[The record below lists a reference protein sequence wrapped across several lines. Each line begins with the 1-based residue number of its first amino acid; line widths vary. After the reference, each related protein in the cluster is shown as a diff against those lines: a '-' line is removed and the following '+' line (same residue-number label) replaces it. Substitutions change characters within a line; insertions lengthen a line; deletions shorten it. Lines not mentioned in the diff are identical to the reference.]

1 MKRLSR
7 RGKHIDLINEERKT
21 MAVFDYKDVGSSVS
35 ATQFKD
41 AMAIMLY
48 SYHNLDNGFAVG
60 YQQHGLGTG
69 LPATLVKALL
79 GGTDAQGVV
88 PGIPWN
94 PDSEKLAREAVEKAG
109 WTPISA
115 EQLGYTGKVDQRGT
129 FFGEKAGYGTAQ
141 VEILG
146 KYAADGQLTSIG
158 IGFRGTSGPRESLI
172 SDSIGD
178 AISDLLAAIG
188 PADYAK
194 NYSANAFDMLLG
206 KVATFASAQGLSGS
220 DVLVSGH
227 SLGGLA
233 VNSLADLSGDHW
245 AGFYRDSKYIAFASP
260 TQSESTDNVL
270 NIGYENDPVFRAL
283 NGSDFNLSSLGVH
296 DAHQPSATNNIVS
309 FNDHYASTAWNLMP
323 FSIANISTWI
333 THLPSGYESGM
344 MRIFDSAFYDLTEKD
359 STIVVANL
367 SSPARENTWVQDLN
381 RNAEPHKGST
391 FIIGSDG
398 NDLIQGGRG
407 NDFLEGRDGNDTFRD
422 SGGYNIIL
430 GGKGV
435 NTLDLQQSLSRV
447 DVVNDGQGA
456 LYVRDSHG
464 GITIARD
471 ISFLITEEPA
481 WLGLTHREVSHRV
494 DDQGL
499 WAGKD
504 RTDYTHSVKAGA
516 ADSTLTAGEQGD
528 WLLGQGGNDHLIGL
542 HGNTVFVGGAGN
554 DLLESA
560 GGNNTFVFS
569 GHFGNDTLL
578 GYQPSDKLVIL
589 GVDGG
594 YNADYRAHAS
604 ATGHDTVLSFGS
616 DSVTLVGVGL
626 ASLASTDIV
635 IA

>member
-1 MKRLSR
+1 
-7 RGKHIDLINEERKT
+7 
-21 MAVFDYKDVGSSVS
+21 MAVFDYKDVGSNVS
-35 ATQFKD
+35 AALFKD
-41 AMAIMLY
+41 ALAITLY

-60 YQQHGLGTG
+60 YQKNGMGTG
-69 LPATLVKALL
+69 LPATLVKAVL
-79 GGTDAQGVV
+79 GGVDSQGVV

-109 WTPISA
+109 WSPISA
-115 EQLGYTGKVDQRGT
+115 QQLGYAGKVDQRGT
-129 FFGEKAGYGTAQ
+129 FFGEKPGYDSAQ

-146 KYAADGQLTSIG
+146 KYDADGQLTAIG

-194 NYSANAFDMLLG
+194 NYTGNAFDSLLG
-206 KVATFASAQGLSGS
+206 KVAAFAGSQGLAGK

-245 AGFYRDSKYIAFASP
+245 SGFYRDASYIAFASP
-260 TQSESTDNVL
+260 TQSTVTSNVL

-283 NGSDFNLSSLGVH
+283 NGSDFSLSSLGVH
-296 DAHQPSATNNIVS
+296 DANQASATNNIVS
-309 FNDHYASTAWNLMP
+309 FNDHYASVAWNLMP
-323 FSIANISTWI
+323 FSIANVSTWV

-344 MRIFDSAFYDLTEKD
+344 NRIVDSAFYDLTHKD

-367 SSPARENTWVQDLN
+367 SNPARENNWVQDLN
-381 RNAEPHKGST
+381 RNAEKHTGT
-391 FIIGSDG
+391 TLIIGSEG

-407 NDFLEGRDGNDTFRD
+407 NDFLEGRDGNDSFRD

-435 NTLDLQQSLSRV
+435 NTLDLQQSLNRV
-447 DVVNDGQGA
+447 DVVNDGQGT
-456 LYVRDSHG
+456 LYVRDNHG
-464 GITIARD
+464 GITLARD
-471 ISFLITEEPA
+471 ISLLVSDEPG
-481 WLGLTHREVSHRV
+481 WLGLSKAVSHRV
-494 DDQGL
+494 ADDGL
-499 WAGKD
+499 WAGNS
-504 RTDYTHSVKAGA
+504 RTDYTHSVNAGPG
-516 ADSTLTAGEQGD
+516 DSTLKAGDHGD
-528 WLLGQGGNDHLIGL
+528 WLLGQGGNDHLLGSA
-542 HGNTVFVGGAGN
+542 GNDVFIGGAGD
-554 DLLESA
+554 DLLESV
-560 GGNNTFVFS
+560 GGSNTFVFS

-578 GYQPSDKLVIL
+578 GYQPADRLVFL
-589 GVDGG
+589 GVEGG
-594 YNADYRAHAS
+594 HEADYRAHAS
-604 ATGHDTVLSFGS
+604 VSGNDTVLSFGS

-626 ASLASTDIV
+626 ASLVGSDIV

>member
-1 MKRLSR
+1 
-7 RGKHIDLINEERKT
+7 
-21 MAVFDYKDVGSSVS
+21 MAVFDYKDVGSNVS
-35 ATQFKD
+35 AALFKD
-41 AMAIMLY
+41 ALAITLY

-60 YQQHGLGTG
+60 YQKNGMGTG
-69 LPATLVKALL
+69 LPATLVKAVL
-79 GGTDAQGVV
+79 GGVDSQGVV

-109 WTPISA
+109 WSPISA
-115 EQLGYTGKVDQRGT
+115 QQLGYAGKVDQRGT
-129 FFGEKAGYGTAQ
+129 FFGEKPGYDSAQ

-146 KYAADGQLTSIG
+146 KYDADGQLTAIG

-194 NYSANAFDMLLG
+194 NYTGNAFDSLLG
-206 KVATFASAQGLSGS
+206 KVAAFAGSQGLAGK

-245 AGFYRDSKYIAFASP
+245 SGFYRDASYIAFASP
-260 TQSESTDNVL
+260 TQSTATSNVL

-283 NGSDFNLSSLGVH
+283 NGSDFSLSSLGVH
-296 DAHQPSATNNIVS
+296 DANQASATNNIVS
-309 FNDHYASTAWNLMP
+309 FNDHYASVAWNLMP
-323 FSIANISTWI
+323 FSIANVSTWV

-344 MRIFDSAFYDLTEKD
+344 NRILDSAFYDLTHKD

-367 SSPARENTWVQDLN
+367 SNPARENNWVQDLN
-381 RNAEPHKGST
+381 RNAEKHTGT
-391 FIIGSDG
+391 TLIIGSEG

-407 NDFLEGRDGNDTFRD
+407 NGFLEGRDGNDSFRD

-435 NTLDLQQSLSRV
+435 NTLDLQQSLNRV
-447 DVVNDGQGA
+447 DVVNDGQGT
-456 LYVRDSHG
+456 LYVRDNHG
-464 GITIARD
+464 GITLARD
-471 ISFLITEEPA
+471 ISLLVSDEPG
-481 WLGLTHREVSHRV
+481 WLGLSKAVSHRV
-494 DDQGL
+494 ADDGL
-499 WAGKD
+499 WAGNS
-504 RTDYTHSVKAGA
+504 RTDYTHSVNAGPG
-516 ADSTLTAGEQGD
+516 DSTLKAGDHGD
-528 WLLGQGGNDHLIGL
+528 WLLGQGGNDHLLGSA
-542 HGNTVFVGGAGN
+542 GNDVFIGGAGD
-554 DLLESA
+554 DLLESV
-560 GGNNTFVFS
+560 GGSNTFVFS

-578 GYQPSDKLVIL
+578 GYQPSDRLVFL
-589 GVDGG
+589 GVEGG
-594 YNADYRAHAS
+594 HEADYRAHAS
-604 ATGHDTVLSFGS
+604 VSGNDTVLSFGS

-626 ASLASTDIV
+626 ASLVGSDIV

>member
-1 MKRLSR
+1 
-7 RGKHIDLINEERKT
+7 
-21 MAVFDYKDVGSSVS
+21 MAVFDYKDVGSNVS
-35 ATQFKD
+35 AALFKD
-41 AMAIMLY
+41 ALAITLY

-60 YQQHGLGTG
+60 YQKNGMGTG
-69 LPATLVKALL
+69 LPATLIKAVL
-79 GGTDAQGVV
+79 GGVDSQGVV

-109 WTPISA
+109 WSPISA
-115 EQLGYTGKVDQRGT
+115 QQLGYAGKVDQRGT
-129 FFGEKAGYGTAQ
+129 FFGEKPGYESAQ

-146 KYAADGQLTSIG
+146 KYNPDGQLTAIG

-172 SDSIGD
+172 TDSIGD

-194 NYSANAFDMLLG
+194 NYTGNAFDVLLG
-206 KVATFASAQGLSGS
+206 KVAAFAAGQGLAGK

-245 AGFYRDSKYIAFASP
+245 SGFYRDARYIAFASP
-260 TQSESTDNVL
+260 TQSETTANVL

-283 NGSDFNLSSLGVH
+283 NGSDFSLSSLGVH

-323 FSIANISTWI
+323 FSIANVSTWV

-344 MRIFDSAFYDLTEKD
+344 NRIVDSAFYDRTHKD

-367 SSPARENTWVQDLN
+367 SNPARENTWVQDLN
-381 RNAEPHKGST
+381 RNAEKHTGST
-391 FIIGSDG
+391 LIIGSDG

-430 GGKGV
+430 GGKGI
-435 NTLDLQQSLSRV
+435 NTLDLQQSLNRV
-447 DVVNDGQGA
+447 DVVNDGQGT
-456 LYVRDSHG
+456 LYLRDSHG
-464 GITIARD
+464 GITMARD
-471 ISFLITEEPA
+471 ISLLVSDEPG
-481 WLGLTHREVSHRV
+481 WLGLSKSVSHRV
-494 DDQGL
+494 ADDGL
-499 WAGKD
+499 WAGTS
-504 RTDYTHSVKAGA
+504 RTDYTHSVNAGP
-516 ADSTLTAGEQGD
+516 TLKAGEQGH
-528 WLLGQGGNDHLIGL
+528 WLLGQGGNDHLIGSA
-542 HGNTVFVGGAGN
+542 GNDVFIGGAGN
-554 DLLESA
+554 DLLESV
-560 GGNNTFVFS
+560 GGTNTFIFS
-569 GHFGNDTLL
+569 GHFGHDTVL
-578 GYQPSDKLVIL
+578 GYQPADSLVFL
-589 GVDGG
+589 GVEGG
-594 YNADYRAHAS
+594 HEADYRAHATAS
-604 ATGHDTVLSFGS
+604 GQDTVLSFGS

-626 ASLASTDIV
+626 ASLAGADIV

>member
-1 MKRLSR
+1 
-7 RGKHIDLINEERKT
+7 
-21 MAVFDYKDVGSSVS
+21 MAVFDYKEVGSNVS
-35 ATQFKD
+35 AALFKD
-41 AMAIMLY
+41 ALAITLY

-60 YQQHGLGTG
+60 YQKNGMGTG
-69 LPATLVKALL
+69 LPATLVKAVL
-79 GGTDAQGVV
+79 GGVDSQGVV

-109 WTPISA
+109 WSPISA
-115 EQLGYTGKVDQRGT
+115 QQLGYAGKVDQRGT
-129 FFGEKAGYGTAQ
+129 FFGEKPGYESAQ

-146 KYAADGQLTSIG
+146 KYNPDGQLTAIG

-172 SDSIGD
+172 TDSIGD

-194 NYSANAFDMLLG
+194 NYTGNAFDVLLG
-206 KVATFASAQGLSGS
+206 KVAAFAAGQGLAGK

-245 AGFYRDSKYIAFASP
+245 SGFYRDARYIAFASP
-260 TQSESTDNVL
+260 TQSETTANVL

-283 NGSDFNLSSLGVH
+283 NGSDFSLSSLGVH

-323 FSIANISTWI
+323 FSIANVSTWV

-344 MRIFDSAFYDLTEKD
+344 NRIVDSAFYDLTHKD

-367 SSPARENTWVQDLN
+367 SNPARENTWVQDLN
-381 RNAEPHKGST
+381 RNAEKHTGST
-391 FIIGSDG
+391 LIIGSDG

-407 NDFLEGRDGNDTFRD
+407 NDFLEGRDGNDTFLD

-435 NTLDLQQSLSRV
+435 NTLDLQQSLNRV
-447 DVVNDGQGA
+447 DVVNDGQGT
-456 LYVRDSHG
+456 LYLRDSHG
-464 GITIARD
+464 GITMARD
-471 ISFLITEEPA
+471 ISLLVSDEPV
-481 WLGLTHREVSHRV
+481 WLGLSKSVSHRV
-494 DDQGL
+494 ADDGL
-499 WAGKD
+499 WAGTSH
-504 RTDYTHSVKAGA
+504 TDYTLSVNAGPG
-516 ADSTLTAGEQGD
+516 DSTLKAGEQGH
-528 WLLGQGGNDHLIGL
+528 WLLGQGGNDHLIGSA
-542 HGNTVFVGGAGN
+542 GNDVFIGGAGN
-554 DLLESA
+554 DLLESV
-560 GGNNTFVFS
+560 GGTNTFIFS
-569 GHFGNDTLL
+569 GHFGHDTVL
-578 GYQPSDKLVIL
+578 GYQPADSLVFL
-589 GVDGG
+589 GVEGG
-594 YNADYRAHAS
+594 HEADYRAHATAS
-604 ATGHDTVLSFGS
+604 GQDTVLSFGS

-626 ASLASTDIV
+626 ASLAGADIV

>member
-1 MKRLSR
+1 
-7 RGKHIDLINEERKT
+7 
-21 MAVFDYKDVGSSVS
+21 MAVFDYKDVGSNVS
-35 ATQFKD
+35 AALFKD
-41 AMAIMLY
+41 ALAITLY

-60 YQQHGLGTG
+60 YQKNGMGTG
-69 LPATLVKALL
+69 LPATLVKAVL
-79 GGTDAQGVV
+79 GGVDSQGVV

-109 WTPISA
+109 WSPISA
-115 EQLGYTGKVDQRGT
+115 QQLGYAGKVDQRGT
-129 FFGEKAGYGTAQ
+129 FFGEKPGYDSAQ

-146 KYAADGQLTSIG
+146 KYDADGQLTAIG

-194 NYSANAFDMLLG
+194 NYTGNAFDSLLG
-206 KVATFASAQGLSGS
+206 KVAAFAGSQGLAGK

-245 AGFYRDSKYIAFASP
+245 SGFYRDASYIAFASP
-260 TQSESTDNVL
+260 TQSTATSNVL

-283 NGSDFNLSSLGVH
+283 NGSDFSLSSLGVH
-296 DAHQPSATNNIVS
+296 DANQASATNNIVS
-309 FNDHYASTAWNLMP
+309 FNDHYASVAWNLMP
-323 FSIANISTWI
+323 FSIANVSTWV

-344 MRIFDSAFYDLTEKD
+344 NRILDSAFYDLTHKD

-367 SSPARENTWVQDLN
+367 SNPARENNWVQDLN
-381 RNAEPHKGST
+381 RNAEKHTGT
-391 FIIGSDG
+391 TLIIGSEG

-407 NDFLEGRDGNDTFRD
+407 NDFLEGRDGNDSFRD

-435 NTLDLQQSLSRV
+435 NTLDLQQSLNRV
-447 DVVNDGQGA
+447 DVVNDGQGT
-456 LYVRDSHG
+456 LYVRDNHG
-464 GITIARD
+464 GITLARD
-471 ISFLITEEPA
+471 ISLLVSDEPG
-481 WLGLTHREVSHRV
+481 WLGLSKAVSHRV
-494 DDQGL
+494 ADDGL
-499 WAGKD
+499 WAGNS
-504 RTDYTHSVKAGA
+504 RTDYTHSVNAGPGDSILKAG
-516 ADSTLTAGEQGD
+516 DHGD
-528 WLLGQGGNDHLIGL
+528 WLLGQGGNDHLLGSA
-542 HGNTVFVGGAGN
+542 GNDVFIGGAGD
-554 DLLESA
+554 DLLESV
-560 GGNNTFVFS
+560 GGSNTFVFS

-578 GYQPSDKLVIL
+578 GYQPADRLVFL
-589 GVDGG
+589 GVEGG
-594 YNADYRAHAS
+594 HEADYRAHAS
-604 ATGHDTVLSFGS
+604 VSGNDTVLSFGS

-626 ASLASTDIV
+626 ASLVGSDIV

>member
-1 MKRLSR
+1 
-7 RGKHIDLINEERKT
+7 

-35 ATQFKD
+35 TALFKD
-41 AMAIMLY
+41 AMAITLY

-60 YQQHGLGTG
+60 YQQNGLGTG
-69 LPATLVKALL
+69 LPATLIKAVL
-79 GGTDAQGVV
+79 GGTDSQGVV

-109 WTPISA
+109 WSPISA

-129 FFGEKAGYGTAQ
+129 FFGEKAGYGSAQ

-146 KYAADGQLTSIG
+146 KYAADGHLTSIG

-172 SDSIGD
+172 TDSIGD

-194 NYSANAFDMLLG
+194 NYSANAFNTLLG
-206 KVATFASAQGLSGS
+206 KVAAFASAQGLQGK

-245 AGFYRDSKYIAFASP
+245 AGFYRDANYIAFASP
-260 TQSESTDNVL
+260 TQSETTSHVL

-283 NGSDFNLSSLGVH
+283 DGSDFNLSSLGVH
-296 DAHQPSATNNIVS
+296 DAYQPSATNNIVS
-309 FNDHYASTAWNLMP
+309 FNDHYASTAWNLLP

-333 THLPSGYESGM
+333 THLPSGYESGLN
-344 MRIFDSAFYDLTEKD
+344 RVLDSAFYDLTYKD

-367 SSPARENTWVQDLN
+367 SNPARESTWVQDLN

-447 DVVNDGQGA
+447 DVVNDGQGT

-471 ISFLITEEPA
+471 IGLLITKEPA
-481 WLGLTHREVSHRV
+481 WLGLSHREVSHRV
-494 DDQGL
+494 DDEGL
-499 WAGKD
+499 WSGK
-504 RTDYTHSVKAGA
+504 THSDYSHSVKAGA
-516 ADSTLTAGEQGD
+516 ADSTITAGEQGD

-542 HGNTVFVGGAGN
+542 HGNTVFIGGAGN

-560 GGNNTFVFS
+560 GGHNTFVFS

-578 GYQPSDKLVIL
+578 GYQPSDKLVFL

-594 YNADYRAHAS
+594 YNADYRAHAR
-604 ATGHDTVLSFGS
+604 AVGADTVLSFADS
-616 DSVTLVGVGL
+616 SVTLVGVGL
-626 ASLASTDIV
+626 ATLNGAEIV
-635 IA
+635 TA

>member
-1 MKRLSR
+1 
-7 RGKHIDLINEERKT
+7 
-21 MAVFDYKDVGSSVS
+21 MAVFDYKDVGSNVS
-35 ATQFKD
+35 AALFKD
-41 AMAIMLY
+41 ALAITLY

-60 YQQHGLGTG
+60 YQKNGMGTG
-69 LPATLVKALL
+69 LPATLVKAVL
-79 GGTDAQGVV
+79 GGVDSQGVV

-109 WTPISA
+109 WSPISA
-115 EQLGYTGKVDQRGT
+115 QQLGYAGKVDQRGT
-129 FFGEKAGYGTAQ
+129 FFGEKPGYESAQ

-146 KYAADGQLTSIG
+146 KYNPDGQLTAIG

-172 SDSIGD
+172 TDSIGD

-194 NYSANAFDMLLG
+194 NYTGNAFDVLLG
-206 KVATFASAQGLSGS
+206 KVAAFAAGQGLAGK

-245 AGFYRDSKYIAFASP
+245 SGFYRDARYIAFASP
-260 TQSESTDNVL
+260 TQSETTANVL

-283 NGSDFNLSSLGVH
+283 NGSDFSLSSLGVH

-323 FSIANISTWI
+323 FSIANVSTWV

-344 MRIFDSAFYDLTEKD
+344 NRIVDSAFYDLTHKD

-367 SSPARENTWVQDLN
+367 SNPARENTWVQDLN
-381 RNAEPHKGST
+381 RNAEKHTGST
-391 FIIGSDG
+391 LIIGSDG

-407 NDFLEGRDGNDTFRD
+407 NDFLEGRDGNDTFLD

-435 NTLDLQQSLSRV
+435 NTLDLQQSLNRV
-447 DVVNDGQGA
+447 DVVNDGQGT
-456 LYVRDSHG
+456 LYLRDSHG
-464 GITIARD
+464 GITMARD
-471 ISFLITEEPA
+471 ISLLVSDEPG
-481 WLGLTHREVSHRV
+481 WLGLSKSVSHRV
-494 DDQGL
+494 ADDGL
-499 WAGKD
+499 WAGTSH
-504 RTDYTHSVKAGA
+504 TDYTLSVNAGPG
-516 ADSTLTAGEQGD
+516 DSTLKAGEQGH
-528 WLLGQGGNDHLIGL
+528 WLLGQGGNDHLIGSA
-542 HGNTVFVGGAGN
+542 GNDVFIGGAGN
-554 DLLESA
+554 DLLESV
-560 GGNNTFVFS
+560 GGTNTFIFS
-569 GHFGNDTLL
+569 GHFGHDTVL
-578 GYQPSDKLVIL
+578 GYQPADSLVFL
-589 GVDGG
+589 GVEGG
-594 YNADYRAHAS
+594 HEADYRAHATAS
-604 ATGHDTVLSFGS
+604 GQDTVLSFGS

-626 ASLASTDIV
+626 ASLAGADIV

>member
-1 MKRLSR
+1 
-7 RGKHIDLINEERKT
+7 
-21 MAVFDYKDVGSSVS
+21 MAVFDYKDVGSNVS
-35 ATQFKD
+35 AALFKD
-41 AMAIMLY
+41 ALAITLY

-60 YQQHGLGTG
+60 YQKNGMGTG
-69 LPATLVKALL
+69 LPATLVKAVL
-79 GGTDAQGVV
+79 GGVDSQGVV

-109 WTPISA
+109 WSPISA
-115 EQLGYTGKVDQRGT
+115 QQLGYAGKVDQRGT
-129 FFGEKAGYGTAQ
+129 FFGEKPGYESAQ

-146 KYAADGQLTSIG
+146 KYNPDGQLTAIG

-172 SDSIGD
+172 TDSIGD

-194 NYSANAFDMLLG
+194 NYTGNAFDVLLG
-206 KVATFASAQGLSGS
+206 KVAAFAASQGLAGK

-245 AGFYRDSKYIAFASP
+245 SGFYRDARYIAFASP
-260 TQSESTDNVL
+260 TQSETTANVL

-283 NGSDFNLSSLGVH
+283 NGSDFSLSSLGVH

-323 FSIANISTWI
+323 FSIANVSTWV

-344 MRIFDSAFYDLTEKD
+344 NRIVDSAFYDLTHKD

-367 SSPARENTWVQDLN
+367 SNPARENTWVQDLN
-381 RNAEPHKGST
+381 RNAEKHTGST
-391 FIIGSDG
+391 LIIGSDG

-435 NTLDLQQSLSRV
+435 NTLDLQQSLNRV
-447 DVVNDGQGA
+447 DVVNDGQGT
-456 LYVRDSHG
+456 LYLRDSHG
-464 GITIARD
+464 GITMARD
-471 ISFLITEEPA
+471 ISLLVSDEPG
-481 WLGLTHREVSHRV
+481 WLGLSKSVSHRV
-494 DDQGL
+494 ADDGL
-499 WAGKD
+499 WAGTS
-504 RTDYTHSVKAGA
+504 RTDYTHSVNAGPG
-516 ADSTLTAGEQGD
+516 DSTLKAGEQGH
-528 WLLGQGGNDHLIGL
+528 WLLGQGSNDHLIGSA
-542 HGNTVFVGGAGN
+542 GNDVFIGGAGN
-554 DLLESA
+554 DLLESV
-560 GGNNTFVFS
+560 GGTNTFIFS
-569 GHFGNDTLL
+569 GHFGHDTVL
-578 GYQPSDKLVIL
+578 GYQPADSLVFL
-589 GVDGG
+589 GVEGG
-594 YNADYRAHAS
+594 HEADYRAHATAS
-604 ATGHDTVLSFGS
+604 GQDTVLSFGS

-626 ASLASTDIV
+626 ASLAGADIV

>member
-1 MKRLSR
+1 
-7 RGKHIDLINEERKT
+7 
-21 MAVFDYKDVGSSVS
+21 MAVFDYKDVGSNVS
-35 ATQFKD
+35 AALFKD
-41 AMAIMLY
+41 ALAITLY

-60 YQQHGLGTG
+60 YQKNGMGTG
-69 LPATLVKALL
+69 LPATLVKAVL
-79 GGTDAQGVV
+79 GGVDSQGVV

-109 WTPISA
+109 WSPISA
-115 EQLGYTGKVDQRGT
+115 QQLGYAGKVDQRGT
-129 FFGEKAGYGTAQ
+129 FFGEKPGYESAQ

-146 KYAADGQLTSIG
+146 KYNPDGQLTAIG

-172 SDSIGD
+172 TDSIGD

-194 NYSANAFDMLLG
+194 NYTGNAFDVLLG
-206 KVATFASAQGLSGS
+206 KVAAFAAGQGLAGK

-245 AGFYRDSKYIAFASP
+245 SGFYRDARYIAFASP
-260 TQSESTDNVL
+260 TQSETTANVL

-283 NGSDFNLSSLGVH
+283 NGSDFSLSSLGVH

-323 FSIANISTWI
+323 FSIANVSTWV

-344 MRIFDSAFYDLTEKD
+344 NRIVDSAFYDLTHKD

-367 SSPARENTWVQDLN
+367 SNPARENTWVQDLN
-381 RNAEPHKGST
+381 RNAEKHTGST
-391 FIIGSDG
+391 LIIGSDG

-435 NTLDLQQSLSRV
+435 NTLDLQQSLNRV
-447 DVVNDGQGA
+447 DVVNDGQGT
-456 LYVRDSHG
+456 LYLRDSHG
-464 GITIARD
+464 GITMARD
-471 ISFLITEEPA
+471 ISLLVSDEPG
-481 WLGLTHREVSHRV
+481 WLGLSKSVSHRV
-494 DDQGL
+494 ADDGL
-499 WAGKD
+499 WAGTS
-504 RTDYTHSVKAGA
+504 RTDYTHSVNAGP
-516 ADSTLTAGEQGD
+516 TLKAGEQGH
-528 WLLGQGGNDHLIGL
+528 WLLGQGGNDHLIGSA
-542 HGNTVFVGGAGN
+542 GNDVFIGGAGN
-554 DLLESA
+554 DLLESV
-560 GGNNTFVFS
+560 GGTNTFIFS
-569 GHFGNDTLL
+569 GHFGHDTVL
-578 GYQPSDKLVIL
+578 GYQPADSLVFL
-589 GVDGG
+589 GVEGG
-594 YNADYRAHAS
+594 HEADYRAHATAS
-604 ATGHDTVLSFGS
+604 GQDTVLSFGS

-626 ASLASTDIV
+626 ASLAGADIV

>member
-1 MKRLSR
+1 
-7 RGKHIDLINEERKT
+7 
-21 MAVFDYKDVGSSVS
+21 MAVFDYKDVGSNVS
-35 ATQFKD
+35 AALFKD
-41 AMAIMLY
+41 ALAITLY

-60 YQQHGLGTG
+60 YQKNGMGTG
-69 LPATLVKALL
+69 LPATLVKAVL
-79 GGTDAQGVV
+79 GGVDSQGVV

-109 WTPISA
+109 WSPISA
-115 EQLGYTGKVDQRGT
+115 QQLGYAGKVDQRGT
-129 FFGEKAGYGTAQ
+129 FFGEKPGYESAQ

-146 KYAADGQLTSIG
+146 KYNPDGQLTAIG

-172 SDSIGD
+172 TDSIGD

-194 NYSANAFDMLLG
+194 NYTGNAFDVLLG
-206 KVATFASAQGLSGS
+206 KVAAFAASQGLAGK

-245 AGFYRDSKYIAFASP
+245 SGFYRDARYIAFASP
-260 TQSESTDNVL
+260 TQSETTANVL

-283 NGSDFNLSSLGVH
+283 NGSDFSLSSLGVH

-323 FSIANISTWI
+323 FSIANVSTWV

-344 MRIFDSAFYDLTEKD
+344 NRIVDSAFYDLTHKD

-367 SSPARENTWVQDLN
+367 SNPARENTWVQDLN
-381 RNAEPHKGST
+381 RNAEKHTGST
-391 FIIGSDG
+391 LIIGSDG

-430 GGKGV
+430 GAKGV
-435 NTLDLQQSLSRV
+435 NTLDLQQSLNRV
-447 DVVNDGQGA
+447 DVVNDGQGT
-456 LYVRDSHG
+456 LYLRDSHG
-464 GITIARD
+464 GITMARD
-471 ISFLITEEPA
+471 ISLLVSDEPG
-481 WLGLTHREVSHRV
+481 WLGLSKSVSHRV
-494 DDQGL
+494 ADDGL
-499 WAGKD
+499 WAGTS
-504 RTDYTHSVKAGA
+504 RTDYTHSVNAGP
-516 ADSTLTAGEQGD
+516 TLKAGEQGH
-528 WLLGQGGNDHLIGL
+528 WLLGQGGNDHLIGSA
-542 HGNTVFVGGAGN
+542 GNDVFIGGAGN
-554 DLLESA
+554 DLLESV
-560 GGNNTFVFS
+560 GGTNTFIFS
-569 GHFGNDTLL
+569 GHFGHDTVL
-578 GYQPSDKLVIL
+578 GYQPADSLVFL
-589 GVDGG
+589 GVEGG
-594 YNADYRAHAS
+594 HEADYRAHATAS
-604 ATGHDTVLSFGS
+604 GQDTVLSFGS

-626 ASLASTDIV
+626 ASLAGADIV

>member
-1 MKRLSR
+1 
-7 RGKHIDLINEERKT
+7 
-21 MAVFDYKDVGSSVS
+21 MAVFDYKEVGSNVS
-35 ATQFKD
+35 AALFKD
-41 AMAIMLY
+41 ALAITLY

-60 YQQHGLGTG
+60 YQKNGMGTG
-69 LPATLVKALL
+69 LPATLIKAVL
-79 GGTDAQGVV
+79 GGVDSQGVV

-109 WTPISA
+109 WSPISA
-115 EQLGYTGKVDQRGT
+115 QQLGYAGKVDQRGT
-129 FFGEKAGYGTAQ
+129 FFGEKPGYESAQ

-146 KYAADGQLTSIG
+146 KYNPDGQLTAIG

-172 SDSIGD
+172 TDSIGD

-194 NYSANAFDMLLG
+194 NYTGNAFDVLLG
-206 KVATFASAQGLSGS
+206 KVAAFAASQGLAGK

-245 AGFYRDSKYIAFASP
+245 SGFYRDARYIAFASP
-260 TQSESTDNVL
+260 TQSETTANVL

-283 NGSDFNLSSLGVH
+283 NGSDFSLSSLGVH

-323 FSIANISTWI
+323 FSIANVSTWV

-344 MRIFDSAFYDLTEKD
+344 NRIVDSAFYDLTHKD

-367 SSPARENTWVQDLN
+367 SNPARENTWVQDLN
-381 RNAEPHKGST
+381 RNAEKHTGST
-391 FIIGSDG
+391 LIIGSDG

-435 NTLDLQQSLSRV
+435 NTLDLQQSLNRV
-447 DVVNDGQGA
+447 DVVNDGQGT
-456 LYVRDSHG
+456 LYLRDSHG
-464 GITIARD
+464 GITMARD
-471 ISFLITEEPA
+471 ISLLVSDEPG
-481 WLGLTHREVSHRV
+481 WLGLSKSVSHRV
-494 DDQGL
+494 ADDGL
-499 WAGKD
+499 WAGTS
-504 RTDYTHSVKAGA
+504 RTDYTHSVNAGPG
-516 ADSTLTAGEQGD
+516 DSTLKAGEQGH
-528 WLLGQGGNDHLIGL
+528 WLLGQGGNDHLIGSA
-542 HGNTVFVGGAGN
+542 GNDVFIGGAGN
-554 DLLESA
+554 DLLESV
-560 GGNNTFVFS
+560 GGTNTFIFS
-569 GHFGNDTLL
+569 GHFGHDTVL
-578 GYQPSDKLVIL
+578 GYQPADSLVFL
-589 GVDGG
+589 GVEGG
-594 YNADYRAHAS
+594 HEADYRAHATAS
-604 ATGHDTVLSFGS
+604 GQDTVLSFGS

-626 ASLASTDIV
+626 ASLAGADIV

>member
-1 MKRLSR
+1 
-7 RGKHIDLINEERKT
+7 
-21 MAVFDYKDVGSSVS
+21 MAVFDYKDVGSNVS
-35 ATQFKD
+35 AALFKD
-41 AMAIMLY
+41 ALAITLY

-60 YQQHGLGTG
+60 YQKNGMGTG
-69 LPATLVKALL
+69 LPATLVKAVL
-79 GGTDAQGVV
+79 GGVDSQGVV

-109 WTPISA
+109 WSPISA
-115 EQLGYTGKVDQRGT
+115 QQLGYAGKVDQRGT
-129 FFGEKAGYGTAQ
+129 FFGEKPGYDSAQ

-146 KYAADGQLTSIG
+146 KYDADGQLTAIG

-194 NYSANAFDMLLG
+194 NYTGNAFDTLLG
-206 KVATFASAQGLSGS
+206 KVAAFAGSQGLAGK

-245 AGFYRDSKYIAFASP
+245 SGFYRDASYIAFASP
-260 TQSESTDNVL
+260 TQSTVTSNVL

-283 NGSDFNLSSLGVH
+283 NGSDFSLSSLGVH
-296 DAHQPSATNNIVS
+296 DANQVSATNNIVS
-309 FNDHYASTAWNLMP
+309 FNDHYASVAWNLMP
-323 FSIANISTWI
+323 FSIANVSTWV

-344 MRIFDSAFYDLTEKD
+344 NRILDSAFYDLTHKD

-367 SSPARENTWVQDLN
+367 SNPARENNWVQDLN
-381 RNAEPHKGST
+381 RNAEKHTGT
-391 FIIGSDG
+391 TLIIGSEG

-407 NDFLEGRDGNDTFRD
+407 NDFLEGRDGNDSFRD

-435 NTLDLQQSLSRV
+435 NTLDLQQSLNRV
-447 DVVNDGQGA
+447 DVVNDGQGT
-456 LYVRDSHG
+456 LYVRDNHG
-464 GITIARD
+464 GITLARD
-471 ISFLITEEPA
+471 ISLLVSDEPG
-481 WLGLTHREVSHRV
+481 WLGLSKAVSHRV
-494 DDQGL
+494 ADDGL
-499 WAGKD
+499 WAGNS
-504 RTDYTHSVKAGA
+504 RTDYTHSVNAGPGDSILKAG
-516 ADSTLTAGEQGD
+516 DHGD
-528 WLLGQGGNDHLIGL
+528 WLLGQGGNDHLLGSA
-542 HGNTVFVGGAGN
+542 GNDVFIGGAGD
-554 DLLESA
+554 DLLESV
-560 GGNNTFVFS
+560 GGSNTFVFS

-578 GYQPSDKLVIL
+578 GYQPADRLVFL
-589 GVDGG
+589 GVEGG
-594 YNADYRAHAS
+594 HEADYRAHAS
-604 ATGHDTVLSFGS
+604 VSGNDTVLSFGS

-626 ASLASTDIV
+626 ASLVGSDIV

>member
-1 MKRLSR
+1 
-7 RGKHIDLINEERKT
+7 
-21 MAVFDYKDVGSSVS
+21 MAVFDYKDVGSNVS
-35 ATQFKD
+35 AALFKD
-41 AMAIMLY
+41 ALAITLY

-60 YQQHGLGTG
+60 YQKNGMGTG
-69 LPATLVKALL
+69 LPATLVKAVL
-79 GGTDAQGVV
+79 GGVDSQGVV

-109 WTPISA
+109 WSPISA
-115 EQLGYTGKVDQRGT
+115 QQLGYAGKVDQRGT
-129 FFGEKAGYGTAQ
+129 FFGEKPGYDSAQ

-146 KYAADGQLTSIG
+146 KYDADGQLTAIG

-194 NYSANAFDMLLG
+194 NYTGNAFDTLLG
-206 KVATFASAQGLSGS
+206 KVAAFAGSQGLAGK

-245 AGFYRDSKYIAFASP
+245 SGFYRDASYIAFASP
-260 TQSESTDNVL
+260 TQSTVTSNVL

-283 NGSDFNLSSLGVH
+283 NGSDFSLSSLGVH

-323 FSIANISTWI
+323 FSIANVSTWV

-344 MRIFDSAFYDLTEKD
+344 NRIVDSAFYDLTHKD

-367 SSPARENTWVQDLN
+367 SNPARENNWVQDLN
-381 RNAEPHKGST
+381 RNAEKHTGT
-391 FIIGSDG
+391 TLIIGSEG

-407 NDFLEGRDGNDTFRD
+407 NDFLEGRDGNDSFRD

-435 NTLDLQQSLSRV
+435 NTLDLQQSLNRV
-447 DVVNDGQGA
+447 DVVNDGQGT
-456 LYVRDSHG
+456 LYVRDNHG
-464 GITIARD
+464 GITLARD
-471 ISFLITEEPA
+471 ISLLVSDEPG
-481 WLGLTHREVSHRV
+481 WLGLSKAVSHRV
-494 DDQGL
+494 ADDGL
-499 WAGKD
+499 WAGNS
-504 RTDYTHSVKAGA
+504 RTDYTHSVNAGPG
-516 ADSTLTAGEQGD
+516 DSTLKAGDHGD
-528 WLLGQGGNDHLIGL
+528 WLLGQGGNDHLLGSA
-542 HGNTVFVGGAGN
+542 GNDVFIGGAGD
-554 DLLESA
+554 DLLESV
-560 GGNNTFVFS
+560 GGSNTFVFS

-578 GYQPSDKLVIL
+578 GYQPSDRLVFL
-589 GVDGG
+589 GVEGG
-594 YNADYRAHAS
+594 HEADYRAHAS
-604 ATGHDTVLSFGS
+604 VSGNDTVLSFGS

-626 ASLASTDIV
+626 ASLVGSDIV

>member
-1 MKRLSR
+1 
-7 RGKHIDLINEERKT
+7 
-21 MAVFDYKDVGSSVS
+21 MAVFDYKDVGSNVS
-35 ATQFKD
+35 AALFKD
-41 AMAIMLY
+41 ALAITLY

-60 YQQHGLGTG
+60 YQKNGMGTG
-69 LPATLVKALL
+69 LPATLVKAVL
-79 GGTDAQGVV
+79 GGVDSQGVV

-109 WTPISA
+109 WSPISA
-115 EQLGYTGKVDQRGT
+115 QQLGYAGKVDQRGT
-129 FFGEKAGYGTAQ
+129 FFGEKPGYDSAQ

-146 KYAADGQLTSIG
+146 KYDADGQLTAIG

-194 NYSANAFDMLLG
+194 NYTGNAFDTLLG
-206 KVATFASAQGLSGS
+206 KVAAFAGSQGLAGK

-245 AGFYRDSKYIAFASP
+245 SGFYRDASYIAFASP
-260 TQSESTDNVL
+260 TQSTVTSNVL

-283 NGSDFNLSSLGVH
+283 NGSDFSLSSLGVH
-296 DAHQPSATNNIVS
+296 DANQASATNNIVS
-309 FNDHYASTAWNLMP
+309 FNDHYASVAWNLMP
-323 FSIANISTWI
+323 FSIANVSTWV

-344 MRIFDSAFYDLTEKD
+344 NRILDSAFYDLTHKD

-367 SSPARENTWVQDLN
+367 SNPARENNWVQDLN
-381 RNAEPHKGST
+381 RNAEKHTGT
-391 FIIGSDG
+391 TLIIGSEG

-407 NDFLEGRDGNDTFRD
+407 NDFLEGRDGNDSFRD

-435 NTLDLQQSLSRV
+435 NTLDLQQSLNRV
-447 DVVNDGQGA
+447 DVVNDGQGT
-456 LYVRDSHG
+456 LYVRDNHG
-464 GITIARD
+464 GITLARD
-471 ISFLITEEPA
+471 ISLLVSDEPG
-481 WLGLTHREVSHRV
+481 WLGLSKAVSHRV
-494 DDQGL
+494 ADDGL
-499 WAGKD
+499 WAGNS
-504 RTDYTHSVKAGA
+504 RTDYTHSVNAGPGDSILKAG
-516 ADSTLTAGEQGD
+516 DHGD
-528 WLLGQGGNDHLIGL
+528 WLLGQGGNDHLLGSA
-542 HGNTVFVGGAGN
+542 GNDVFIGGAGD
-554 DLLESA
+554 DLLESV
-560 GGNNTFVFS
+560 GGSNTFVFS

-578 GYQPSDKLVIL
+578 GYQPSDRLVFL
-589 GVDGG
+589 GVEGG
-594 YNADYRAHAS
+594 HEADYRAHAS
-604 ATGHDTVLSFGS
+604 ASGHDTVLSFGN

-626 ASLASTDIV
+626 ASLAGNDIV

>member
-1 MKRLSR
+1 
-7 RGKHIDLINEERKT
+7 
-21 MAVFDYKDVGSSVS
+21 MAVFEYKDVGSNVS
-35 ATQFKD
+35 AALFKD
-41 AMAIMLY
+41 ALAITLY

-60 YQQHGLGTG
+60 YQKNGMGTG
-69 LPATLVKALL
+69 LPATLVKAVL
-79 GGTDAQGVV
+79 GGVDSQGVV

-109 WTPISA
+109 WSPISA
-115 EQLGYTGKVDQRGT
+115 QQLGYAGKVDQRGT
-129 FFGEKAGYGTAQ
+129 FFGEKPGYDSAQ

-146 KYAADGQLTSIG
+146 KYDADGQLTAIG

-194 NYSANAFDMLLG
+194 NYTGNAFDSLLG
-206 KVATFASAQGLSGS
+206 KVAAFAGSQGLAGK

-245 AGFYRDSKYIAFASP
+245 SGFYRDASYIAFASP
-260 TQSESTDNVL
+260 TQSTVTSNVL

-283 NGSDFNLSSLGVH
+283 NGSDFSLSSLGVH
-296 DAHQPSATNNIVS
+296 DANQASATNNIVS
-309 FNDHYASTAWNLMP
+309 FNDHYASVAWNLMP
-323 FSIANISTWI
+323 FSIANVSTWV

-344 MRIFDSAFYDLTEKD
+344 NRILDSAFYDLTHKD

-367 SSPARENTWVQDLN
+367 SNPARENNWVQDLN
-381 RNAEPHKGST
+381 RNAEKHTGT
-391 FIIGSDG
+391 TLIIGSEG

-407 NDFLEGRDGNDTFRD
+407 NDFLEGRDGNDSFRD

-435 NTLDLQQSLSRV
+435 NTLDLQQSLNRV
-447 DVVNDGQGA
+447 DVVNDGQGT
-456 LYVRDSHG
+456 LYVRDNHG
-464 GITIARD
+464 GITLARD
-471 ISFLITEEPA
+471 ISLLVSDEPG
-481 WLGLTHREVSHRV
+481 WLGLSKAVSHRV
-494 DDQGL
+494 ADDGL
-499 WAGKD
+499 WAGNS
-504 RTDYTHSVKAGA
+504 RTDYTHSVNAGPG
-516 ADSTLTAGEQGD
+516 DSTLKAGDHGD
-528 WLLGQGGNDHLIGL
+528 WLLGQGGNDHLLGSA
-542 HGNTVFVGGAGN
+542 GNDVFIGGAGD
-554 DLLESA
+554 DLLESV
-560 GGNNTFVFS
+560 GGSNTFVFS

-578 GYQPSDKLVIL
+578 GYQPADRLVFL
-589 GVDGG
+589 GVEGG
-594 YNADYRAHAS
+594 HEADYRAHAS
-604 ATGHDTVLSFGS
+604 VSGNDTVLSFGS

-626 ASLASTDIV
+626 ASLVGSDIV

>member
-1 MKRLSR
+1 
-7 RGKHIDLINEERKT
+7 
-21 MAVFDYKDVGSSVS
+21 MAVFDYKEVGSNVS
-35 ATQFKD
+35 AALFKD
-41 AMAIMLY
+41 ALAITLY

-60 YQQHGLGTG
+60 YQKNGMGTG
-69 LPATLVKALL
+69 LPATLVKAVL
-79 GGTDAQGVV
+79 GGVDSQGVV

-109 WTPISA
+109 WSPISA
-115 EQLGYTGKVDQRGT
+115 QQLGYAGKVDQRGT
-129 FFGEKAGYGTAQ
+129 FFGEKPGYESAQ

-146 KYAADGQLTSIG
+146 KYNPDGQLNAIG

-172 SDSIGD
+172 TDSIGD

-194 NYSANAFDMLLG
+194 NYTGNAFDVLLG
-206 KVATFASAQGLSGS
+206 KVAAFAAGQGLAGK

-245 AGFYRDSKYIAFASP
+245 SGFYRDARYIAFASP
-260 TQSESTDNVL
+260 TQSETTANVL

-283 NGSDFNLSSLGVH
+283 NGSDFSLSSLGVH

-323 FSIANISTWI
+323 FSIANVSTWV

-344 MRIFDSAFYDLTEKD
+344 NRIVDSAFYDLTHKD

-367 SSPARENTWVQDLN
+367 SNPARENTWVQDLN
-381 RNAEPHKGST
+381 RNAEKHTGST
-391 FIIGSDG
+391 LIIGSDG

-435 NTLDLQQSLSRV
+435 NTLDLQQSLNRV
-447 DVVNDGQGA
+447 DVVNDGQGT
-456 LYVRDSHG
+456 LYLRDSHG
-464 GITIARD
+464 GITMARD
-471 ISFLITEEPA
+471 ISLLVSDEPG
-481 WLGLTHREVSHRV
+481 WLGLSKSVSHRV
-494 DDQGL
+494 ADDGL
-499 WAGKD
+499 WAGTS
-504 RTDYTHSVKAGA
+504 RIDYTHSVNAGPG
-516 ADSTLTAGEQGD
+516 DSTLKAGEQGH
-528 WLLGQGGNDHLIGL
+528 WLLGQGGNDHLIGSA
-542 HGNTVFVGGAGN
+542 GNDVFIGGAGN
-554 DLLESA
+554 DLLESV
-560 GGNNTFVFS
+560 GGTNTFIFS
-569 GHFGNDTLL
+569 GHFGHDTVL
-578 GYQPSDKLVIL
+578 GYQPADSLVFL
-589 GVDGG
+589 GVEGG
-594 YNADYRAHAS
+594 HEADYRAHATAS
-604 ATGHDTVLSFGS
+604 GQDTVLSFGS

-626 ASLASTDIV
+626 ASLAGADIV

>member
-1 MKRLSR
+1 
-7 RGKHIDLINEERKT
+7 
-21 MAVFDYKDVGSSVS
+21 MAVFDYKDVGSNVS
-35 ATQFKD
+35 AALFKD
-41 AMAIMLY
+41 ALAITLY

-60 YQQHGLGTG
+60 YQKNGMGTG
-69 LPATLVKALL
+69 LPATLVKAVL
-79 GGTDAQGVV
+79 GGVDSQGVV

-109 WTPISA
+109 WSPISA
-115 EQLGYTGKVDQRGT
+115 QQLGYAGKVDQRGT
-129 FFGEKAGYGTAQ
+129 FFGEKPGYDSAQ

-146 KYAADGQLTSIG
+146 KYDADGQLTAIG

-194 NYSANAFDMLLG
+194 NYTGNAFDVLLG
-206 KVATFASAQGLSGS
+206 KVAAFAAGQGLAGK

-245 AGFYRDSKYIAFASP
+245 SGFYRDARYIAFASP
-260 TQSESTDNVL
+260 TQSETTANVL

-283 NGSDFNLSSLGVH
+283 NGSDFSLSSLGVH
-296 DAHQPSATNNIVS
+296 DANQASATNNIVS
-309 FNDHYASTAWNLMP
+309 FNDHYASVAWNLMP
-323 FSIANISTWI
+323 FSIANVSTWV

-344 MRIFDSAFYDLTEKD
+344 NRILDSAFYDLTHKD

-367 SSPARENTWVQDLN
+367 SNPARENTWVQDLN
-381 RNAEPHKGST
+381 RNAEKHTGST
-391 FIIGSDG
+391 LIIGSDG

-435 NTLDLQQSLSRV
+435 NTLDLQQSLNRV
-447 DVVNDGQGA
+447 DVVNDGRGT
-456 LYVRDSHG
+456 LYLRDSHG
-464 GITIARD
+464 GITMARD
-471 ISFLITEEPA
+471 ISLLVSDEPV
-481 WLGLTHREVSHRV
+481 WLGLSKSVSHRV
-494 DDQGL
+494 ADDGL
-499 WAGKD
+499 WAGTSH
-504 RTDYTHSVKAGA
+504 TDYTLSVNAGPG
-516 ADSTLTAGEQGD
+516 DSTLKAGEQGH
-528 WLLGQGGNDHLIGL
+528 WLLGQGGNDHLIGSA
-542 HGNTVFVGGAGN
+542 GNDVFIGGAGN
-554 DLLESA
+554 DLLESV
-560 GGNNTFVFS
+560 GGTNTFIFS
-569 GHFGNDTLL
+569 GHFGHDTVL
-578 GYQPSDKLVIL
+578 GYQPADSLVFL
-589 GVDGG
+589 GVEGG
-594 YNADYRAHAS
+594 HEADYRAHATAS
-604 ATGHDTVLSFGS
+604 GQDTVLSFGS

-626 ASLASTDIV
+626 ASLAGADIV

>member
-1 MKRLSR
+1 
-7 RGKHIDLINEERKT
+7 
-21 MAVFDYKDVGSSVS
+21 MAVFDYKDVGSNVS
-35 ATQFKD
+35 AALFKD
-41 AMAIMLY
+41 ALAITLY

-60 YQQHGLGTG
+60 YQKNGMGTG
-69 LPATLVKALL
+69 LPATLVKAVL
-79 GGTDAQGVV
+79 GGVDSQGVV

-109 WTPISA
+109 WSPISA
-115 EQLGYTGKVDQRGT
+115 QQLGYAGKVDQRGT
-129 FFGEKAGYGTAQ
+129 FFGEKPGYDSAQ

-146 KYAADGQLTSIG
+146 KYDADGQLTAIG

-194 NYSANAFDMLLG
+194 NYTGNAFDTLLG
-206 KVATFASAQGLSGS
+206 KVAAFADSQGLAGK

-245 AGFYRDSKYIAFASP
+245 SGFYRDASYIAFASP
-260 TQSESTDNVL
+260 TQSTVTSNVL

-283 NGSDFNLSSLGVH
+283 NGSDFSLSSLGVH
-296 DAHQPSATNNIVS
+296 DANQASATNNIVS
-309 FNDHYASTAWNLMP
+309 FNDHYASVAWNLMP
-323 FSIANISTWI
+323 FSIANVSTWV

-344 MRIFDSAFYDLTEKD
+344 NRILDSAFYDLTHKD

-367 SSPARENTWVQDLN
+367 SNPARENNWVQDLN
-381 RNAEPHKGST
+381 RNAEKHTGT
-391 FIIGSDG
+391 TLIIGSEG

-407 NDFLEGRDGNDTFRD
+407 NDFLEGRDGNDSFRD

-435 NTLDLQQSLSRV
+435 NTLDLQQSLNRV
-447 DVVNDGQGA
+447 DVVNDGQGT
-456 LYVRDSHG
+456 LYVRDNHG
-464 GITIARD
+464 GITLARD
-471 ISFLITEEPA
+471 ISLLVSDEPG
-481 WLGLTHREVSHRV
+481 WLGLSKAVSHRV
-494 DDQGL
+494 ADDGL
-499 WAGKD
+499 WAGNS
-504 RTDYTHSVKAGA
+504 RTDYTHSVSAGPG
-516 ADSTLTAGEQGD
+516 DSTLKAGDHGD
-528 WLLGQGGNDHLIGL
+528 WLLGQGGNDHLLGSA
-542 HGNTVFVGGAGN
+542 GNDVFIGGAGD
-554 DLLESA
+554 DLLESV
-560 GGNNTFVFS
+560 GGSNTFVFS

-578 GYQPSDKLVIL
+578 GYQPADRLVFL
-589 GVDGG
+589 GVEGG
-594 YNADYRAHAS
+594 HEADYRAHAS
-604 ATGHDTVLSFGS
+604 VSGNDTVLSFGS

-626 ASLASTDIV
+626 ASLVGSDIV

>member
-1 MKRLSR
+1 
-7 RGKHIDLINEERKT
+7 
-21 MAVFDYKDVGSSVS
+21 MAVFDYKDVGSNVS
-35 ATQFKD
+35 AALFKD
-41 AMAIMLY
+41 ALAITLY

-60 YQQHGLGTG
+60 YQKNGMGTG
-69 LPATLVKALL
+69 LPATLVKAVL
-79 GGTDAQGVV
+79 GGVDSQGVV

-109 WTPISA
+109 WSPISA
-115 EQLGYTGKVDQRGT
+115 QQLGYAGKVDQRGT
-129 FFGEKAGYGTAQ
+129 FFGEKPGYDSAQ

-146 KYAADGQLTSIG
+146 KYDADGQLTAIG

-194 NYSANAFDMLLG
+194 NYTGNAFDTLLG
-206 KVATFASAQGLSGS
+206 KVAAFAGSQGLAGK

-245 AGFYRDSKYIAFASP
+245 SGFYRDASYIAFASP
-260 TQSESTDNVL
+260 TQSTVTSNVL

-283 NGSDFNLSSLGVH
+283 NGSDFSLSSLGVH
-296 DAHQPSATNNIVS
+296 DANQASATNNIVS
-309 FNDHYASTAWNLMP
+309 FNDHYASVAWNLMP
-323 FSIANISTWI
+323 FSIANVSTWV

-344 MRIFDSAFYDLTEKD
+344 NRILDSAFYDLTHKD

-367 SSPARENTWVQDLN
+367 SNPARENNWVQDLN
-381 RNAEPHKGST
+381 RNAEKHTGT
-391 FIIGSDG
+391 TLIIGSEG

-407 NDFLEGRDGNDTFRD
+407 NDFLEGRDGNDSFRD

-435 NTLDLQQSLSRV
+435 NTLDLQQSLNRV
-447 DVVNDGQGA
+447 DVVNDGQGT
-456 LYVRDSHG
+456 LYVRDNHG
-464 GITIARD
+464 GITLARD
-471 ISFLITEEPA
+471 ISLLVSDEPG
-481 WLGLTHREVSHRV
+481 WLGLSKAVSHRV
-494 DDQGL
+494 ADDGL
-499 WAGKD
+499 WAGNS
-504 RTDYTHSVKAGA
+504 RTDYTHSVNAGPGDSILKAG
-516 ADSTLTAGEQGD
+516 DHGD
-528 WLLGQGGNDHLIGL
+528 WLLGQGGNDHLLGSA
-542 HGNTVFVGGAGN
+542 GNDVFIGGAGD
-554 DLLESA
+554 DLLESV
-560 GGNNTFVFS
+560 GGSNTFVFS

-578 GYQPSDKLVIL
+578 GYQPADRLVFL
-589 GVDGG
+589 GVEGG
-594 YNADYRAHAS
+594 HEADYRAYAS
-604 ATGHDTVLSFGS
+604 VSGNDTVLSFGS

-626 ASLASTDIV
+626 ASLVGSDIV

>member
-1 MKRLSR
+1 
-7 RGKHIDLINEERKT
+7 
-21 MAVFDYKDVGSSVS
+21 MAVFDYKDVGSNVS
-35 ATQFKD
+35 AALFKD
-41 AMAIMLY
+41 ALAITLY

-60 YQQHGLGTG
+60 YQKNGMGTG
-69 LPATLVKALL
+69 LPATLVKAVL
-79 GGTDAQGVV
+79 GGVDSQGVV

-109 WTPISA
+109 WSPISA
-115 EQLGYTGKVDQRGT
+115 QQLGYAGKVDQRGT
-129 FFGEKAGYGTAQ
+129 FFGEKPGYDSAQ

-146 KYAADGQLTSIG
+146 KYDADGQLTAIG

-194 NYSANAFDMLLG
+194 NYTGNAFDTLLG
-206 KVATFASAQGLSGS
+206 KVAAFAGSQGLAGK

-245 AGFYRDSKYIAFASP
+245 SGFYRDASYIAFASP
-260 TQSESTDNVL
+260 TQSTVTSNVL

-283 NGSDFNLSSLGVH
+283 NGSDFSLSSLGVH
-296 DAHQPSATNNIVS
+296 DANQASATNNIVS
-309 FNDHYASTAWNLMP
+309 FNDHYASVAWNLMP
-323 FSIANISTWI
+323 FSIANVSTWV

-344 MRIFDSAFYDLTEKD
+344 NRILDSAFYDLTHKD

-367 SSPARENTWVQDLN
+367 SNPARENNWVQDLN
-381 RNAEPHKGST
+381 RNAEKHTGT
-391 FIIGSDG
+391 TLIIGSEG

-407 NDFLEGRDGNDTFRD
+407 NDFLEGRDGNDSFRD

-435 NTLDLQQSLSRV
+435 NTLDLQQSLNRV
-447 DVVNDGQGA
+447 DVVNDGQGT
-456 LYVRDSHG
+456 LYVRDNHG
-464 GITIARD
+464 GITLARD
-471 ISFLITEEPA
+471 ISLLVSDEPG
-481 WLGLTHREVSHRV
+481 WLGLSKAVSHRV
-494 DDQGL
+494 ADDGL
-499 WAGKD
+499 WAGNS
-504 RTDYTHSVKAGA
+504 RTDYTHSVTAGPG
-516 ADSTLTAGEQGD
+516 DSTLKAGDHGD
-528 WLLGQGGNDHLIGL
+528 WLLGQGGNDHLLGSA
-542 HGNTVFVGGAGN
+542 GNDVFIGGAGD
-554 DLLESA
+554 DLLESV
-560 GGNNTFVFS
+560 GGSNTFVFS

-578 GYQPSDKLVIL
+578 GYQPADRLVFL
-589 GVDGG
+589 GVEGG
-594 YNADYRAHAS
+594 HEADYRAHAS
-604 ATGHDTVLSFGS
+604 VSGNDTVLSFGS

-626 ASLASTDIV
+626 ASLVGSDIV

>member
-1 MKRLSR
+1 
-7 RGKHIDLINEERKT
+7 
-21 MAVFDYKDVGSSVS
+21 MAVFDYKEVGSNVS
-35 ATQFKD
+35 AALFKD
-41 AMAIMLY
+41 ALAITLY

-60 YQQHGLGTG
+60 YQKNGMGTG
-69 LPATLVKALL
+69 LPATLVKAVL
-79 GGTDAQGVV
+79 GGVDSQGVV

-109 WTPISA
+109 WSPISA
-115 EQLGYTGKVDQRGT
+115 QQLGYAGKVDQRGT
-129 FFGEKAGYGTAQ
+129 FFGEKPGYESAQ

-146 KYAADGQLTSIG
+146 KYNPDGQLNAIG

-172 SDSIGD
+172 TDSIGD

-194 NYSANAFDMLLG
+194 NYTGNAFDVLLG
-206 KVATFASAQGLSGS
+206 KVAAFAAGQGLAGK

-245 AGFYRDSKYIAFASP
+245 SGFYRDARYIAFASP
-260 TQSESTDNVL
+260 TQSETTANVL

-283 NGSDFNLSSLGVH
+283 NGSDFSLSSLGVH

-323 FSIANISTWI
+323 FSIANVSTWV

-344 MRIFDSAFYDLTEKD
+344 NRIVDSAFYDLTHKD

-367 SSPARENTWVQDLN
+367 SNPARENTWVQDLN
-381 RNAEPHKGST
+381 RNAEKHTGST
-391 FIIGSDG
+391 LIIGSDG

-435 NTLDLQQSLSRV
+435 NTLDLQQSLNRV
-447 DVVNDGQGA
+447 DVVNDGQGT
-456 LYVRDSHG
+456 LYLRDSHG
-464 GITIARD
+464 GITMARD
-471 ISFLITEEPA
+471 ISLLVSDEPG
-481 WLGLTHREVSHRV
+481 WLGLSKSVSHRV
-494 DDQGL
+494 ADDGL
-499 WAGKD
+499 WAGTS
-504 RTDYTHSVKAGA
+504 RTDYTHSVNAGPG
-516 ADSTLTAGEQGD
+516 DSTLKAGEQGH
-528 WLLGQGGNDHLIGL
+528 WLLGQGSNDHLIGSA
-542 HGNTVFVGGAGN
+542 GNDVFIGGAGN
-554 DLLESA
+554 DLLESV
-560 GGNNTFVFS
+560 GGTNTFIFS
-569 GHFGNDTLL
+569 GHFGHDTVL
-578 GYQPSDKLVIL
+578 GYQPADSLVFL
-589 GVDGG
+589 GVEGG
-594 YNADYRAHAS
+594 HEADYRAHATAS
-604 ATGHDTVLSFGS
+604 GQDTVLSFGS

-626 ASLASTDIV
+626 ASLAGADIV

>member
-1 MKRLSR
+1 
-7 RGKHIDLINEERKT
+7 
-21 MAVFDYKDVGSSVS
+21 MAVFDYKEVGSNVS
-35 ATQFKD
+35 AALFKD
-41 AMAIMLY
+41 ALAITLY

-60 YQQHGLGTG
+60 YQKNGMGTG
-69 LPATLVKALL
+69 LPATLVKAVL
-79 GGTDAQGVV
+79 GGVDSQGVV

-109 WTPISA
+109 WSPISA
-115 EQLGYTGKVDQRGT
+115 QQLGYAGKVDQRGT
-129 FFGEKAGYGTAQ
+129 FFGEKSGYESAQ

-146 KYAADGQLTSIG
+146 KYNPDGQLTAIG

-172 SDSIGD
+172 TDSIGD

-194 NYSANAFDMLLG
+194 NYTGNAFDVLLG
-206 KVATFASAQGLSGS
+206 KVAAFAASQGLAGK

-245 AGFYRDSKYIAFASP
+245 SGFYRDARYIAFASP
-260 TQSESTDNVL
+260 TQSETTANVL

-283 NGSDFNLSSLGVH
+283 NGSDFSLSSLGVH

-323 FSIANISTWI
+323 FSIANVSTWV

-344 MRIFDSAFYDLTEKD
+344 NRIVDSAFYDLTHKD

-367 SSPARENTWVQDLN
+367 SNPARENTWVQDLN
-381 RNAEPHKGST
+381 RNAEKHTGST
-391 FIIGSDG
+391 LIIGSDG

-435 NTLDLQQSLSRV
+435 NTLDLQQSLNRV
-447 DVVNDGQGA
+447 DVVNDGQGT
-456 LYVRDSHG
+456 LYLRDSHG
-464 GITIARD
+464 GITMARD
-471 ISFLITEEPA
+471 ISLLVSDEPG
-481 WLGLTHREVSHRV
+481 WLGLSKSVSHRV
-494 DDQGL
+494 ADDGL
-499 WAGKD
+499 WAGTS
-504 RTDYTHSVKAGA
+504 RTDYTHSVNAGPG
-516 ADSTLTAGEQGD
+516 DSTLKAGEQGH
-528 WLLGQGGNDHLIGL
+528 WLLGQGGNDHLIGSA
-542 HGNTVFVGGAGN
+542 GNDVFIGGAGN
-554 DLLESA
+554 DLLESV
-560 GGNNTFVFS
+560 GGTNTFIFS
-569 GHFGNDTLL
+569 GHFGHDTVL
-578 GYQPSDKLVIL
+578 GYQPADSLVFL
-589 GVDGG
+589 GVEGG
-594 YNADYRAHAS
+594 HEADYRAHATAS
-604 ATGHDTVLSFGS
+604 GQDTVLSFGS

-626 ASLASTDIV
+626 ASLAGADIV

>member
-1 MKRLSR
+1 
-7 RGKHIDLINEERKT
+7 
-21 MAVFDYKDVGSSVS
+21 MAVFDYKDVGSNVS
-35 ATQFKD
+35 AALFKD
-41 AMAIMLY
+41 ALAITLY

-60 YQQHGLGTG
+60 YQKNGMGTG
-69 LPATLVKALL
+69 LPATLVKAVL
-79 GGTDAQGVV
+79 GGVDSQGVV

-109 WTPISA
+109 WSPISA
-115 EQLGYTGKVDQRGT
+115 QQLGYAGKVDQRGT
-129 FFGEKAGYGTAQ
+129 FFGEKPGYESAQ

-146 KYAADGQLTSIG
+146 KYNPDGQLTAIG

-172 SDSIGD
+172 TDSIGD

-194 NYSANAFDMLLG
+194 NYTGNAFDVLLG
-206 KVATFASAQGLSGS
+206 KVAAFAAGQGLAGK

-245 AGFYRDSKYIAFASP
+245 SGFYRDARYIAFASP
-260 TQSESTDNVL
+260 TQSETTANVL

-283 NGSDFNLSSLGVH
+283 NGSDFSLSSLGVH

-323 FSIANISTWI
+323 FSIANVSTWV

-344 MRIFDSAFYDLTEKD
+344 NRIVDSAFYDLTHKD

-367 SSPARENTWVQDLN
+367 SNPARENNWVQDLN
-381 RNAEPHKGST
+381 RNAEKHTGT
-391 FIIGSDG
+391 TLIIGSEG

-407 NDFLEGRDGNDTFRD
+407 NDFLEGRDGNDSFRD

-435 NTLDLQQSLSRV
+435 NTLDLQQSLNRV
-447 DVVNDGQGA
+447 DVVNDGQGT
-456 LYVRDSHG
+456 LYVRDNHG
-464 GITIARD
+464 GITLARD
-471 ISFLITEEPA
+471 ISLLVSDEPG
-481 WLGLTHREVSHRV
+481 WLGLSKAVSHRV
-494 DDQGL
+494 ADDGL
-499 WAGKD
+499 WAGNS
-504 RTDYTHSVKAGA
+504 RTDYTHSVNAGPG
-516 ADSTLTAGEQGD
+516 DSTLKAGDHGD
-528 WLLGQGGNDHLIGL
+528 WLLGQGGNDHLLGSA
-542 HGNTVFVGGAGN
+542 GNDVFIGGAGD
-554 DLLESA
+554 DLLESV
-560 GGNNTFVFS
+560 GGSNTFVFS

-578 GYQPSDKLVIL
+578 GYQPADRLVFL
-589 GVDGG
+589 GVEGG
-594 YNADYRAHAS
+594 HEADYRAHAS
-604 ATGHDTVLSFGS
+604 VSGNDTVLSFGS

-626 ASLASTDIV
+626 ASLVGSDIV

>member
-1 MKRLSR
+1 
-7 RGKHIDLINEERKT
+7 
-21 MAVFDYKDVGSSVS
+21 MAVFDYKDVGSNVS
-35 ATQFKD
+35 AALFKD
-41 AMAIMLY
+41 ALAITLY

-60 YQQHGLGTG
+60 YQKNGMGTG
-69 LPATLVKALL
+69 LPATLVKAVL
-79 GGTDAQGVV
+79 GGVDSQGVV

-109 WTPISA
+109 WSPISA
-115 EQLGYTGKVDQRGT
+115 QQLGYAGKVDQRGT
-129 FFGEKAGYGTAQ
+129 FFGEKPGYDSAQ

-146 KYAADGQLTSIG
+146 KYDADGQLTAIG

-194 NYSANAFDMLLG
+194 NYTGNAFDTLLG
-206 KVATFASAQGLSGS
+206 KVAAFAGSQGLAGK

-245 AGFYRDSKYIAFASP
+245 SGFYRDASYIAFASP
-260 TQSESTDNVL
+260 TQSTVTSNVL

-283 NGSDFNLSSLGVH
+283 NGSDFSLSSLGVH
-296 DAHQPSATNNIVS
+296 DANQVSATNNIVS
-309 FNDHYASTAWNLMP
+309 FNDHYASVAWNLMP
-323 FSIANISTWI
+323 FSIANVSTWV

-344 MRIFDSAFYDLTEKD
+344 NRILDSAFYDLTHKD

-367 SSPARENTWVQDLN
+367 SNPARENNWVQDLN
-381 RNAEPHKGST
+381 RNAEKHTGT
-391 FIIGSDG
+391 TLIIGSEG

-407 NDFLEGRDGNDTFRD
+407 NDFLEGRDGNDSFRD

-435 NTLDLQQSLSRV
+435 NTLDLQQSLNRV
-447 DVVNDGQGA
+447 DVVNDGQGT
-456 LYVRDSHG
+456 LYVRDNHG
-464 GITIARD
+464 GITLARD
-471 ISFLITEEPA
+471 ISLLVSDEPG
-481 WLGLTHREVSHRV
+481 WLGLSKAVSHRV
-494 DDQGL
+494 ADDGL
-499 WAGKD
+499 WAGNS
-504 RTDYTHSVKAGA
+504 RTDYTHSVNAGPG
-516 ADSTLTAGEQGD
+516 DSTLKAGDHGD
-528 WLLGQGGNDHLIGL
+528 WLLGQGGNDHLLGSA
-542 HGNTVFVGGAGN
+542 GNDVFIGGAGD
-554 DLLESA
+554 DLLESV
-560 GGNNTFVFS
+560 GGSNTFVFS

-578 GYQPSDKLVIL
+578 GYQPADRLVFL
-589 GVDGG
+589 GVEGG
-594 YNADYRAHAS
+594 HEADYRAHAS
-604 ATGHDTVLSFGS
+604 VSGNDTVLSFGS

-626 ASLASTDIV
+626 ASLVGSDIV

>member
-1 MKRLSR
+1 
-7 RGKHIDLINEERKT
+7 
-21 MAVFDYKDVGSSVS
+21 MAVFDYKEVGSNVS
-35 ATQFKD
+35 AALFKD
-41 AMAIMLY
+41 ALAITLY
-48 SYHNLDNGFAVG
+48 SYHNLYNGFAVG
-60 YQQHGLGTG
+60 YQKNGMGTG
-69 LPATLVKALL
+69 LPATLVKAVL
-79 GGTDAQGVV
+79 GGVDSQGVV

-109 WTPISA
+109 WSPISA
-115 EQLGYTGKVDQRGT
+115 QQLGYAGKVDQRGT
-129 FFGEKAGYGTAQ
+129 FFGEKPGYESAQ

-146 KYAADGQLTSIG
+146 KYNPDGQLTAIG

-172 SDSIGD
+172 TDSIGD

-194 NYSANAFDMLLG
+194 NYTGNAFDVLLG
-206 KVATFASAQGLSGS
+206 KVAAFAASQGLAGK

-245 AGFYRDSKYIAFASP
+245 SGFYRDARYIAFASP
-260 TQSESTDNVL
+260 TQSETTANVL

-283 NGSDFNLSSLGVH
+283 NGSDFSLSSLGVH

-323 FSIANISTWI
+323 FSIANVSTWV

-344 MRIFDSAFYDLTEKD
+344 NRIVDSAFYDLTHKD

-367 SSPARENTWVQDLN
+367 SNPARENTWVQDLN
-381 RNAEPHKGST
+381 RNAEKHTGST
-391 FIIGSDG
+391 LIIGSDG

-435 NTLDLQQSLSRV
+435 NTLDLQQSLNRV
-447 DVVNDGQGA
+447 DVVNDGQGT
-456 LYVRDSHG
+456 LYLRDSHG
-464 GITIARD
+464 GITMARD
-471 ISFLITEEPA
+471 ISLLVSDEPG
-481 WLGLTHREVSHRV
+481 WLGLSKSVSHRV
-494 DDQGL
+494 ADDGL
-499 WAGKD
+499 WAGTS
-504 RTDYTHSVKAGA
+504 RTDYTHSVNAGPG
-516 ADSTLTAGEQGD
+516 DSTLKAGEQGH
-528 WLLGQGGNDHLIGL
+528 WLLGQGGNDHLIGSA
-542 HGNTVFVGGAGN
+542 GNDVFIGGAGN
-554 DLLESA
+554 DLLESV
-560 GGNNTFVFS
+560 GGTNTFIFS
-569 GHFGNDTLL
+569 GHFGHDTVL
-578 GYQPSDKLVIL
+578 GYQPADSLVFL
-589 GVDGG
+589 GVEGG
-594 YNADYRAHAS
+594 HEADYRAHATAS
-604 ATGHDTVLSFGS
+604 GQDTVLSFGS

-626 ASLASTDIV
+626 ASLAGADIV

>member
-1 MKRLSR
+1 
-7 RGKHIDLINEERKT
+7 
-21 MAVFDYKDVGSSVS
+21 MAVFDYKEVGSNVS
-35 ATQFKD
+35 AALFKD
-41 AMAIMLY
+41 ALAITLY

-60 YQQHGLGTG
+60 YQKNGMGTG
-69 LPATLVKALL
+69 LPATLIKAVL
-79 GGTDAQGVV
+79 GGVDSQGVV

-109 WTPISA
+109 WSPISA
-115 EQLGYTGKVDQRGT
+115 QQLGYAGKVDQRGT
-129 FFGEKAGYGTAQ
+129 FFGEKPGYESAQ

-146 KYAADGQLTSIG
+146 KYNPDGQLTAIG

-172 SDSIGD
+172 TDSIGD

-194 NYSANAFDMLLG
+194 HYTGNAFDVLLG
-206 KVATFASAQGLSGS
+206 KVAAFAAGQGLAGK

-245 AGFYRDSKYIAFASP
+245 SGFYRDARYIAFASP
-260 TQSESTDNVL
+260 TQSETTANVL

-283 NGSDFNLSSLGVH
+283 NGSDFSLSSLGVH

-323 FSIANISTWI
+323 FSIANVSTWV

-344 MRIFDSAFYDLTEKD
+344 NRIVDSAFYDRTHKD

-367 SSPARENTWVQDLN
+367 SNPARENTWVQDLN
-381 RNAEPHKGST
+381 RNAEKHTGST
-391 FIIGSDG
+391 LIIGSDG

-435 NTLDLQQSLSRV
+435 NTLDLQQSLNRV
-447 DVVNDGQGA
+447 DVVNDGQGT
-456 LYVRDSHG
+456 LYLRDSHG
-464 GITIARD
+464 GITMARD
-471 ISFLITEEPA
+471 ISLLVSDEPG
-481 WLGLTHREVSHRV
+481 WLGLSKSVSHRV
-494 DDQGL
+494 ADDGL
-499 WAGKD
+499 WAGTS
-504 RTDYTHSVKAGA
+504 RTDYTHSVNAGPD
-516 ADSTLTAGEQGD
+516 DSTLKAGEQGHL
-528 WLLGQGGNDHLIGL
+528 LLGQAGNDHLIGSA
-542 HGNTVFVGGAGN
+542 GNDVFIGGAGN
-554 DLLESA
+554 DLLESV
-560 GGNNTFVFS
+560 GGTNTFIFS
-569 GHFGNDTLL
+569 GHFGHDTVL
-578 GYQPSDKLVIL
+578 GYQPADSLVFL
-589 GVDGG
+589 GVEGG
-594 YNADYRAHAS
+594 HEADYRAHATAS
-604 ATGHDTVLSFGS
+604 GQDTVLSFGS

-626 ASLASTDIV
+626 ASLAGADIV

>member
-1 MKRLSR
+1 
-7 RGKHIDLINEERKT
+7 
-21 MAVFDYKDVGSSVS
+21 MAVFDYKDVGSNVS
-35 ATQFKD
+35 AALFKD
-41 AMAIMLY
+41 ALAITLY

-60 YQQHGLGTG
+60 YQKNGMGTG
-69 LPATLVKALL
+69 LPATLVKAVL
-79 GGTDAQGVV
+79 GGVDSQGVV

-109 WTPISA
+109 WSPISA
-115 EQLGYTGKVDQRGT
+115 QQLGYAGNVDQRGT
-129 FFGEKAGYGTAQ
+129 FFGEKPGYDSAQ

-146 KYAADGQLTSIG
+146 KYDADGQLTAIG

-194 NYSANAFDMLLG
+194 NYTGNAFDSLLG
-206 KVATFASAQGLSGS
+206 KVAAFAGSQGLAGK

-245 AGFYRDSKYIAFASP
+245 SGFYRDASYIAFASP
-260 TQSESTDNVL
+260 TQSTVTSNVL

-283 NGSDFNLSSLGVH
+283 NGSDFSLSSLGVH
-296 DAHQPSATNNIVS
+296 DANQASATNNIVS
-309 FNDHYASTAWNLMP
+309 FNDHYASVAWNLMP
-323 FSIANISTWI
+323 FSIANVSTWV

-344 MRIFDSAFYDLTEKD
+344 NRILDSAFYDLTHKD

-367 SSPARENTWVQDLN
+367 SNPARENNWVQDLN
-381 RNAEPHKGST
+381 RNAEKHTGT
-391 FIIGSDG
+391 TLIIGSEG

-407 NDFLEGRDGNDTFRD
+407 NDFLEGRDGNDSFRD

-435 NTLDLQQSLSRV
+435 NTLDLQQSLNRV
-447 DVVNDGQGA
+447 DVVNDGQGT
-456 LYVRDSHG
+456 LYVRDNHG
-464 GITIARD
+464 GITLARD
-471 ISFLITEEPA
+471 ISLLVSDEPG
-481 WLGLTHREVSHRV
+481 WLGLSKAVSHRV
-494 DDQGL
+494 ADDGL
-499 WAGKD
+499 WAGNS
-504 RTDYTHSVKAGA
+504 RTDYTHSVNAGPGDSILKAG
-516 ADSTLTAGEQGD
+516 DHGD
-528 WLLGQGGNDHLIGL
+528 WLLGQGGNDHLLGSA
-542 HGNTVFVGGAGN
+542 GNDVFIGGAGD
-554 DLLESA
+554 DLLESV
-560 GGNNTFVFS
+560 GGSNTFVFS

-578 GYQPSDKLVIL
+578 GYQPADRLVFL
-589 GVDGG
+589 GVEGG
-594 YNADYRAHAS
+594 HEADYRAHAS
-604 ATGHDTVLSFGS
+604 VSGNDTVLSFGS

-626 ASLASTDIV
+626 ASLVGSDIV